1 MLKLEK
7 MEKLE
12 ERVKSIVR
20 KEESSSVTNRK
31 KEKVNANTGK

>member
-1 MLKLEK
+1 MWKLEK

-20 KEESSSVTNRK
+20 KEESSSVTNFQKRRK
-31 KEKVNANTGK
+31 